1 MHVHTD
7 RHNIPNHPIQQ
18 KADNE
23 PTADPAPDPFHDT
36 DSELDIDT
44 PIQEAW
50 KAAFIE
56 PLACSIHA
64 VELATVR
71 GRGGGV
77 WLWPSGARD
86 AGHSQTEEPQTTHCP
101 GPVWLEGKLAS
112 YIAKSDDVMMMS
124 SPGW

>member
-18 KADNE
+18 KVDNE
-23 PTADPAPDPFHDT
+23 PTADPAPDQFHDA
-36 DSELDIDT
+36 DSELDVDT

-64 VELATVR
+64 VELGGLLFEDVVVVSGCGPLGLGMLATAKLKNPKLLIALDLYDWKVS
-71 GRGGGV
+71 
-77 WLWPSGARD
+77 WLA
-86 AGHSQTEEPQTTHCP
+86 T
-101 GPVWLEGKLAS
+101 
-112 YIAKSDDVMMMS
+112 
-124 SPGW
+124 